1 MLKRKKN
8 TGQHEF
14 PQIKTGARLE
24 IQSHILMW
32 CWSNITQMTKQKQ
45 ENPIKYDL
53 YREVIEDKLLFISN
67 SSAETEYFRL
77 DINILSKIEK

>member
-1 MLKRKKN
+1 
-8 TGQHEF
+8 
-14 PQIKTGARLE
+14 
-24 IQSHILMW
+24 
-32 CWSNITQMTKQKQ
+32 MTKQKQ

-53 YREVIEDKLLFISN
+53 YIEDKLLFISN